1 MSARARRAR
10 PLFGRCM
17 KCDNCRAMGETT
29 GGALRRGSDRIVGG
43 VCSGLAAYFGVDAL
57 LVRIV
62 FVILAFLPPGVGIGV
77 ILYLVLWLLME
88 PPEGAPT
95 SATSNIGARL
105 RAMGDELRED
115 FRTGFRTH
123 ESGPATTPP
132 SGSPPPTGAP
142 VPPVRGGWWG
152 PALRDRPRGLWAGIS
167 LTALRA
173 YLPIDNLGLLRSI
186 RWEIVGPVVLIAV
199 GLLVLARRR

>member
-1 MSARARRAR
+1 VRA
-10 PLFGRCM
+10 LFFGPQP

-43 VCSGLAAYFGVDAL
+43 VCSGLAAYFGVDPL

-62 FVILAFLPPGVGIGV
+62 FVILALLPPGVGIGV
-77 ILYLVLWLLME
+77 ILYLVLWFLME
-88 PPEGAPT
+88 PPQGVPS
-95 SATSNIGARL
+95 SATRNIGDRL

-123 ESGPATTPP
+123 ASGDVPPASPTG
-132 SGSPPPTGAP
+132 GSAPTPPPTGAP
-142 VPPVRGGWWG
+142 IPPHAGWRGAG
-152 PALRDRPRGLWAGIS
+152 LRGRSGGLWLGII
-167 LTALRA
+167 LIALGA
-173 YLPIDNLGLLRSI
+173 YFLVDNLGWLRMV
-186 RWEIVGPVVLIAV
+186 RWDIVGPVVLIAI

>member
-1 MSARARRAR
+1 
-10 PLFGRCM
+10 
-17 KCDNCRAMGETT
+17 MGETT

-77 ILYLVLWLLME
+77 ILYLVLWFLME
-88 PPEGAPT
+88 PPEGAPS
-95 SATSNIGARL
+95 SATRSVGTRL

-115 FRTGFRTH
+115 FRTGFRTR
-123 ESGPATTPP
+123 EGATATSPPTDSPP
-132 SGSPPPTGAP
+132 SPGGPMPPA
-142 VPPVRGGWWG
+142 RGGWWEA
-152 PALRDRPRGLWAGIS
+152 ALRDRPRGLWAGVI
-167 LTALRA
+167 LIALGA
-173 YLPIDNLGLLRSI
+173 YLLVDNLGLLRGI
-186 RWEIVGPVVLIAV
+186 RWDIVGPVVLIAV